1 MLPRGHATSV
11 EGPESSL
18 LICISVRVYVW
29 LSHSC
34 SLLDLSTYPS
44 CGHGGVRKQPSLG
57 LIASLVYV
65 YATAKRCSISR
76 SSIRGWRFV
85 CLLIKTGTLKS
96 LDFSVKSF
104 VSTVFSVCVC
114 RGLDCGRRKWE
125 FAVWPISFSLTV
137 TTFFSSCRLMLGFFF
152 LYPQVLSPLHRLK
165 PEIIRS
171 LSLLHLSLCHTFSNT
186 FTFGNLVW

>member
-152 LYPQVLSPLHRLK
+152 CTLRFCHLSIIWSQKSYAHYHFSTCHSVTLSPTRL
-165 PEIIRS
+165 
-171 LSLLHLSLCHTFSNT
+171 LLVT
-186 FTFGNLVW
+186 

>member
-152 LYPQVLSPLHRLK
+152 FVPSGFVTSPSSEARNHTLTISSPPVTLSHFLQHVY
-165 PEIIRS
+165 
-171 LSLLHLSLCHTFSNT
+171 F
-186 FTFGNLVW
+186 W